1 MRIGICGGTFDP
13 FHHGHLEPVLAVREE
28 MQWDRVLYIPAWRQP
43 FKAGRIVAAGSHR
56 FAMAALA
63 IRNHDAFYLS
73 PIELERG
80 GISYSVDTLEALHQ
94 QYEGASFDLIIG
106 ADNLADL
113 HRWKNSERLFQ
124 LARFVVLKRGVGGR
138 EWGVGEKPGIS
149 PALIATRGVG
159 EELGVGEKEADL
171 SPTPD
176 SRPATPDSPTLH
188 PPPPPTPR
196 IIFAANATVPVSST
210 EIRERVWAGQS
221 IDAFVDPLVSRYIH
235 HYGLY
240 KEGQP

>member
-43 FKAGRIVAAGSHR
+43 FKKERRITAGSHR
-56 FAMAALA
+56 FAMTALA
-63 IRNHDAFYLS
+63 IRDHDSLFLS

-113 HRWKNSERLFQ
+113 HRWKNPERLFE
-124 LARFVVLKRGVGGR
+124 LARFVVLKRGVGSR
-138 EWGVGEKPGIS
+138 EWGVGEKTKLSKVSSTLDTRQPTPDIS
-149 PALIATRGVG
+149 
-159 EELGVGEKEADL
+159 
-171 SPTPD
+171 SPTPHA
-176 SRPATPDSPTLH
+176 PQ
-188 PPPPPTPR
+188 PTPR
-196 IIFAANATVPVSST
+196 IIFAPNATVPVSST
-210 EIRERVWAGQS
+210 EIRERVRAGQS

>member
-63 IRNHDAFYLS
+63 IRDHDAFYLS

-113 HRWKNSERLFQ
+113 HRWKNPERLFQ

-138 EWGVGEKPGIS
+138 EWGVGEKPGPS
-149 PALIATRGVG
+149 PALLPTRGVG
-159 EELGVGEKEADL
+159 GGELGVGEREANL

-176 SRPATPDSPTLH
+176 PRSP
-188 PPPPPTPR
+188 PPR
-196 IIFAANATVPVSST
+196 IIFATNATVPVSST
-210 EIRERVWAGQS
+210 EIRERVRAGQS
-221 IDAFVDPLVSRYIH
+221 INAFVDPLVSRYIH

>member
-13 FHHGHLEPVLAVREE
+13 FHRGHLDPVLAVRET

-43 FKAGRIVAAGSHR
+43 FKANRAVTAGSHR

-63 IRNHDAFYLS
+63 IRDHESLFLS

-94 QYEGASFDLIIG
+94 QYEGSSFDLIIG
-106 ADNLADL
+106 ADNLTDL
-113 HRWKNSERLFQ
+113 HRWKNPERLFE
-124 LARFVVLKRGVGGR
+124 LARFVVLKRGVGSG
-138 EWGVGEKPGIS
+138 ESGVGAKPDPSPVLS
-149 PALIATRGVG
+149 PAPDPRLTAP
-159 EELGVGEKEADL
+159 
-171 SPTPD
+171 SPK
-176 SRPATPDSPTLH
+176 
-188 PPPPPTPR
+188 
-196 IIFAANATVPVSST
+196 IIFAHNETVPVSST
-210 EIRERVWAGQS
+210 EIRERVRAGQP

-240 KEGQP
+240 KEGQI